1 MPTPFIPALPG
12 TIRGPFQNSEPLTHF
27 MVRTRTESWIPVMAY
42 DRESEA
48 ACQKRAQEIAD
59 KVTQEQPSKM
69 PHREATDYFQR
80 EYQAVQYYRKYGCDE
95 AEVKRKIRDGE
106 ITIGESPE
114 KLGCV
119 RRAPGGHFH
128 YEYPDTPAPDKT
140 EAQLIAEIKGPPRC
154 KKIDDEAPVAGCRE
168 DGRTG
173 QYVPTIDGKDT
184 SPTSFDEERALRIAE
199 EQIAPV
205 KDTPMLAFLRSCT
218 LDGLTLHVPNERIA
232 PKVYAEAKKAL
243 LIFGGKWNTGKQC
256 FTFKKDPAVHIATLI
271 GTGKVVNEKKN
282 RQAYYTPPD
291 IVEMLMEYACI
302 TSVHDVL
309 EPSAGDG
316 AIALACVAEGAASVT
331 VCEIDPDECMKLRM
345 TGKFAAVIEGDFLAA
360 DLYTGDHPS
369 KFERIVMN
377 PPFTRGQDAT
387 HILAAYDYLAPGGRL
402 IAIMADT
409 DSPKLMFLRPKTL
422 IHLPAGAFKASGT
435 NVSTRII
442 EIIN

>member
-1 MPTPFIPALPG
+1 
-12 TIRGPFQNSEPLTHF
+12 
-27 MVRTRTESWIPVMAY
+27 
-42 DRESEA
+42 
-48 ACQKRAQEIAD
+48 
-59 KVTQEQPSKM
+59 M

-106 ITIGESPE
+106 ITIGEPPE

-140 EAQLIAEIKGPPRC
+140 EAQLRAEGKGPPRFM
-154 KKIDDEAPVAGCRE
+154 KIDDDWGDDDDPAVIAKSKLEAPV
-168 DGRTG
+168 
-173 QYVPTIDGKDT
+173 V
-184 SPTSFDEERALRIAE
+184 AE
-199 EQIAPV
+199 TP
-205 KDTPMLAFLRSCT
+205 DTPVIAFLRSCT
-218 LDGLTLHVPNERIA
+218 LDGLTLHVPSERID

-256 FTFKKDPAVHIATLI
+256 FSFKKDPAAHIATLI
-271 GTGKVVNEKKN
+271 GAGKVVNEKKD

-302 TSVHDVL
+302 TSMHDVL

-316 AIALACVAEGAASVT
+316 AIALACVAAGAASVT
-331 VCEIDPDECMKLRM
+331 VCELDPDECVKLRL
-345 TGKFAAVIEGDFLAA
+345 TGKFESVLEGDFLTA
-360 DLYTGDHPS
+360 DIHKGNHPAT
-369 KFERIVMN
+369 FERIVMN
-377 PPFTRGQDAT
+377 PPFTKGQDAT
-387 HILAAYDYLAPGGRL
+387 HILAAYEYLATGGRL
-402 IAIMADT
+402 IAIMADA
-409 DSPKLMFLRPKTL
+409 DSPKLAFLRPETL

-442 EIIN
+442 QILK